1 MTKCPILTC
10 LVENW
15 DIDREH
21 DTCHEF
27 KTYFILC
34 QLNLTRIMK
43 KAKVIV
49 SCYVAFPIDKKC
61 SIDNYINIDDN
72 FLFFMKYDL
81 NLKT

>member
-1 MTKCPILTC
+1 
-10 LVENW
+10 
-15 DIDREH
+15 
-21 DTCHEF
+21 
-27 KTYFILC
+27 
-34 QLNLTRIMK
+34 MK

-61 SIDNYINIDDN
+61 SIDNYINTDDN